1 MNKLFKN
8 YHRIVIKIGSS
19 LLVEDQKIREKW
31 LNKFVED
38 IANLIEKKHEI
49 IIVTSGAVALGRS
62 ILFNDNFLKLTLADK
77 QACASVGQIK
87 LMSIYQE
94 IFKKHHLTIAQ
105 ILLTASDCND
115 HERYL
120 NCQNTIKKL
129 IKLKAIPIINE
140 NDSVAIDEIKI
151 GDNDRLASRVS
162 QIAEAN
168 LLILF
173 SDIDGLYDK
182 NPKTNKD
189 AKFIPEVNEIN
200 FKIENM
206 AKGSQSKIGT
216 GGMITKIQAAKMAL
230 NADCPTIITN
240 GIEDHALE
248 KLNLGSKKYTI
259 FCKKNYDKN
268 IVNYNKN
275 LTENNFS
282 NPVKIKKITTKKNWL
297 SGIVNAK
304 AELII
309 DKKASET
316 LIKNK
321 VSLLA
326 VGVIEIKGNFT
337 KGDVVYIKNQQ
348 GIHIASG
355 IVNYSKK
362 DAEKILKKNSQEI
375 RKILGKSAKPE
386 LVHLDNLVIVN

>member
-1 MNKLFKN
+1 
-8 YHRIVIKIGSS
+8 
-19 LLVEDQKIREKW
+19 
-31 LNKFVED
+31 
-38 IANLIEKKHEI
+38 
-49 IIVTSGAVALGRS
+49 
-62 ILFNDNFLKLTLADK
+62 
-77 QACASVGQIK
+77 
-87 LMSIYQE
+87 
-94 IFKKHHLTIAQ
+94 
-105 ILLTASDCND
+105 
-115 HERYL
+115 
-120 NCQNTIKKL
+120 
-129 IKLKAIPIINE
+129 
-140 NDSVAIDEIKI
+140 
-151 GDNDRLASRVS
+151 
-162 QIAEAN
+162 
-168 LLILF
+168 
-173 SDIDGLYDK
+173 
-182 NPKTNKD
+182 
-189 AKFIPEVNEIN
+189 
-200 FKIENM
+200 
-206 AKGSQSKIGT
+206 
-216 GGMITKIQAAKMAL
+216 MITKIQAAKMAL

-240 GIEDHALE
+240 GIEDNALK

-326 VGVIEIKGNFT
+326 VGVIEIKGNFA

-355 IVNYSKK
+355 IVNYGKK